1 MYGRIQAMLTNEK
14 PRKQKNTRRLLYQMP
29 LSQEQLKFGQK
40 YTDKKGRV
48 RVPQLL
54 KQWGTNDI
62 GEAYRYYK
70 LK

>member
-1 MYGRIQAMLTNEK
+1 MDMYARIQAMLANEK
-14 PRKQKNTRRLLYQMP
+14 PRKQKTTKRQMP

-40 YTDKKGRV
+40 YTDKKGNV

-54 KQWGTNDI
+54 KQWGTSDI